1 MTAPPR
7 DFDVLVAGCGPVG
20 ATVAALLGN
29 AGLSVL
35 VVEPDHQVYRLPRAV
50 AIDDDA
56 MRILQTVPGLAE
68 RVSAAMIVSPKVE
81 YTTFGGAQL
90 LEAEPRLAATPSG
103 HSALSL
109 FHQPSFEVELQQTLN
124 ALPTVAVERGSRL
137 ESFEQHADGITATVS
152 GPNPRQVSAGWLLG
166 CDGASSKVRKA
177 IGAEF
182 EGSTFEQ
189 PWVVADVFVDPADEG
204 QPLIE
209 FICDPAR
216 PIVTMPMPGGRRRWE
231 FMLLPGESHQAM
243 LESSRLDQL
252 IRDSG
257 WSGTYEVERA
267 VIYTFHARMANTWGS
282 GRVFLLG
289 DAAHVM
295 PPFAGQGMNS
305 GIRDAGNIWWKLA
318 AVERGAAGPVLLDS
332 YEQERRDHVK
342 QMMDLAVRLGGIIQ
356 TVKPGVA
363 KLRDAVIKAVMLVPG
378 ARAWTLRLGW
388 KPDSVIR
395 AGWMVGGRR
404 RARSLVGTQLPAAQV
419 KTADGIIGLDEA
431 IGTSFAVVSKAPDP
445 WAALDQPTRAMLEQF
460 GAVALTLSNRP
471 AGTAISVA
479 EDSLALRKWIKR
491 ARGGTVVVRPDR
503 FAYGV
508 FS

>member
-1 MTAPPR
+1 MTRAER
-7 DFDVLVAGCGPVG
+7 DFDVLIAGCGPVG

-35 VVEPDHQVYRLPRAV
+35 VVEPELEVYRLPRAV

-56 MRILQTVPGLAE
+56 MRILQMVPRLAE
-68 RVSAAMIVSPKVE
+68 RVAAQMIVSPRVE
-81 YTTFGGAQL
+81 YTTFGRAPL
-90 LEAEPRLAATPSG
+90 LEAEPRLATTPSG
-103 HSALSL
+103 YSALSL
-109 FHQPSFEVELQQTLN
+109 FHQPTFEAELQQTLG
-124 ALPTVAVERGSRL
+124 AMPTVTVERGARL
-137 ESFEQHADGITATVS
+137 DSFEQHPDGITAMVS
-152 GPNPRQVSAGWLLG
+152 GPNPRQVKAGWLLG
-166 CDGASSKVRKA
+166 CDGASSTVRKA
-177 IGAEF
+177 IGARF

-189 PWVVADVFVDPADEG
+189 PWVVADVCVDPADEG
-204 QPLIE
+204 PPLIE
-209 FICDPAR
+209 FTCDPTR
-216 PIVTMPMPGGRRRWE
+216 PIVTMPMPGRRRRWE
-231 FMLLPGESHQAM
+231 FMLLPGESHEAM
-243 LESSRLDQL
+243 LAPSRLDQL

-257 WSGTYEVERA
+257 WSGSYEVERA
-267 VIYTFHARMANTWGS
+267 VIYTFHARMASSWGS

-305 GIRDAGNIWWKLA
+305 GIRDAGNIWWKIA

-332 YEQERRDHVK
+332 FEQERRDHVK
-342 QMMDLAVRLGGIIQ
+342 QMIDLAVRLGGIIQ
-356 TVKPGVA
+356 TAKPGVA
-363 KLRDAVIKAVMLVPG
+363 KLRDTVIKAVMVVPG
-378 ARAWTLRLGW
+378 VHGWTLRLGW

-395 AGWMVGGRR
+395 TGWMVGGRR
-404 RARSLVGTQLPAAQV
+404 RARSLVGTQLPAGQV
-419 KTADGIIGLDEA
+419 KSAAGIIGLDEA

-479 EDSLALRKWIKR
+479 EDSVALRKWIKR